1 MTPEIMTTIYLK
13 PHKEES
19 LKRFHPWV
27 FSGAISR
34 VVLDTRHPGDAPEE
48 GELVCVRS
56 AANEVL
62 GIGHWQVGS
71 IAVRILAFGV
81 EDLPEGFWRER
92 IRAAYKV
99 RQAIGLV
106 RVESQKSKV
115 ESNNDTFRLVHGE
128 GDFLPGL
135 VVDVYADTAVIQAH
149 SVGMHVCRK
158 EVADAVVAEVP
169 QVKNVYYKSDDTL
182 PFKAAIEG
190 EKVGYLIKNSKF
202 KIQNSKFLS
211 QGNDYS
217 KIQNSKFLSQENDYS
232 KIQNDEE
239 FWSTENGLQF
249 RIDWLRGQKTGFF
262 IDQREN
268 RALVERY
275 AKGKDVLNSFCY
287 TRGLSL
293 YALRGGAKTVDSVD
307 VSQKAIDLVNIN
319 VAKNFPN
326 ARNHTAVA
334 ADAFEYLSAQ
344 KSEGRTYDLIILDP
358 PAFAKHRDAVKNA
371 LRGYQRINTKAIEMI
386 RPGGILFTFSCSQ
399 AVDKEA
405 FRLAV
410 FSAAAQAGRNVR
422 ILHQLHQPQDHPIN
436 IYHPEGEY
444 LKGLILWIE

>member
-1 MTPEIMTTIYLK
+1 MVNGMTTIYLK

-34 VVLDTRHPGDAPEE
+34 VVLDASHKAAAPEE

-56 AANEVL
+56 AANETL
-62 GIGHWQVGS
+62 GVGHWQVGS
-71 IAVRILAFGV
+71 IAVRILAFG
-81 EDLPEGFWRER
+81 EETLPADFWLSR
-92 IRAAYKV
+92 IRAAYKMRV
-99 RQAIGLV
+99 SLGLV
-106 RVESQKSKV
+106 RNDQSQITNHQSL
-115 ESNNDTFRLVHGE
+115 NNTFRLVHGE

-135 VVDVYADTAVIQAH
+135 IVDVYAETAVIQAH
-149 SVGMHVCRK
+149 SVGMHVNRK
-158 EVADAVVAEVP
+158 EIAQAILDEVP
-169 QVKNVYYKSDDTL
+169 QVKNIYYKSDDTL
-182 PFKAAIEG
+182 PFKAPVEG
-190 EKVGYLIKNSKF
+190 EKTGWLI
-202 KIQNSKFLS
+202 
-211 QGNDYS
+211 ND
-217 KIQNSKFLSQENDYS
+217 QMVNDS
-232 KIQNDEE
+232 E
-239 FWSTENGLQF
+239 FWSIENGLQF

-275 AKGKDVLNSFCY
+275 AKGKDVLNMFCY
-287 TRGLSL
+287 TGGFSL

-307 VSQKAIDLVNIN
+307 VSQKAIDLVNVN
-319 VAKNFPN
+319 VAKNFPE
-326 ARNHTAVA
+326 ATNHTAVA

-344 KSEGRTYDLIILDP
+344 KAQGGTYDLIILDP

-371 LRGYQRINTKAIEMI
+371 LRGYQRINAKAIEMI

-410 FSAAAQAGRNVR
+410 FSAAAQVGRKVR

-444 LKGLILWIE
+444 LKGLVLYVE

>member
-1 MTPEIMTTIYLK
+1 MTTVYLK

-27 FSGAISR
+27 FSGAIAK
-34 VVLDTRHPGDAPEE
+34 VVLDASHKASEPQE

-62 GIGHWQVGS
+62 GVGHWQIGS

-81 EDLPEGFWRER
+81 EELPADFWNER
-92 IRAAYKV
+92 IRAAYQV
-99 RQAIGLV
+99 RNAIGLI
-106 RVESQKSKV
+106 RPD
-115 ESNNDTFRLVHGE
+115 NNTFRLIHGE

-135 VVDVYADTAVIQAH
+135 IVDVYADTAVIQAH
-149 SVGMHVCRK
+149 SVGMHVHRN
-158 EVADAVVAEVP
+158 EIAQALLDEVP

-190 EKVGYLIKNSKF
+190 EKVGYLISNLQSPISNS
-202 KIQNSKFLS
+202 
-211 QGNDYS
+211 
-217 KIQNSKFLSQENDYS
+217 
-232 KIQNDEE
+232 EE
-239 FWSTENGLQF
+239 FWSLENGLSF

-262 IDQREN
+262 VDQREN

-275 AKGKDVLNSFCY
+275 AKDKDVLNMFCY
-287 TRGLSL
+287 TGGFSL

-307 VSQKAIDLVNIN
+307 VSQKAIDLVNVN
-319 VAKNFPN
+319 VAKNFPK
-326 ARNHTAVA
+326 ATNHTAVA

-344 KSEGRTYDLIILDP
+344 KNAGKTYDLIILDP

-371 LRGYQRINTKAIEMI
+371 LRGYQRINAKAIEMI

-410 FSAAAQAGRNVR
+410 FSAAAQVGRKVR

-444 LKGLILWIE
+444 LKGLVLYVE

>member
-1 MTPEIMTTIYLK
+1 MTTVILK
-13 PHKEES
+13 PKKEES
-19 LKRFHPWV
+19 LRRFHPWV
-27 FSGAISR
+27 FSGAIAR
-34 VVLDTRHPGDAPEE
+34 VLLDASHKGDAPVE

-56 AANEVL
+56 SANEIL

-81 EDLPEGFWRER
+81 EQLPSDFWCER

-99 RQAIGLV
+99 REAIGLI
-106 RVESQKSKV
+106 RPD
-115 ESNNDTFRLVHGE
+115 NNTFRLIHGE

-135 VVDVYADTAVIQAH
+135 IVDVYADTAVVQAH
-149 SVGMHVCRK
+149 SIGMHESRN
-158 EVADAVVAEVP
+158 EIANALMSEIP
-169 QVKNVYYKSDDTL
+169 QVQNVYYKSDDTL
-182 PFKAAIEG
+182 PFKASIEG
-190 EKVGYLIKNSKF
+190 DKTGWLITNNQLPLTNHQSPLTNH
-202 KIQNSKFLS
+202 QSPLTHS
-211 QGNDYS
+211 D
-217 KIQNSKFLSQENDYS
+217 
-232 KIQNDEE
+232 E
-239 FWSTENGLQF
+239 FWSVENGLEF

-262 IDQREN
+262 VDQREN

-275 AKGKDVLNSFCY
+275 ASGKDVLNMFCY
-287 TRGLSL
+287 TGGFSL

-319 VAKNFPN
+319 VARNFPN
-326 ARNHTAVA
+326 DPRHHAYA
-334 ADAFEYLSAQ
+334 ADAFDFLSEKITNHQ
-344 KSEGRTYDLIILDP
+344 SSITNYDLIILDP

-371 LRGYQRINTKAIEMI
+371 LRGYQRINAKAIEKI

-410 FSAAAQAGRNVR
+410 FSAAAQVGRKVR

-444 LKGLILWIE
+444 LKGLVLYVE

>member
-1 MTPEIMTTIYLK
+1 MTTIYLK

-27 FSGAISR
+27 FSGAIAR
-34 VVLDTRHPGDAPEE
+34 VVLDAAHKAPEPEE
-48 GELVCVRS
+48 GELVAVRS
-56 AANEVL
+56 AANEIL
-62 GIGHWQVGS
+62 GVGHWQIGS

-81 EDLPEGFWRER
+81 ETLPAGFWRER
-92 IRAAYKV
+92 IRAAYQM
-99 RQAIGLV
+99 REAIGLI
-106 RVESQKSKV
+106 QK
-115 ESNNDTFRLVHGE
+115 ENNTFRLIHGE

-135 VVDVYADTAVIQAH
+135 IVDVYAETAVIQAH
-149 SVGMHVCRK
+149 SVGMHVCRN
-158 EVADAVVAEVP
+158 EIAEAILAEVP
-169 QVKNVYYKSDDTL
+169 QVRNIYYKSDDTL
-182 PFKAAIEG
+182 PFKAPVEG
-190 EKVGYLIKNSKF
+190 ERVGWLKEPSDPYREADRSTAGRLEVPST
-202 KIQNSKFLS
+202 
-211 QGNDYS
+211 G
-217 KIQNSKFLSQENDYS
+217 
-232 KIQNDEE
+232 EE
-239 FWSTENGLQF
+239 FWSIENGLSF

-275 AKGKDVLNSFCY
+275 AKDKDVLNMFCY
-287 TRGLSL
+287 TGGFSL

-307 VSQKAIDLVNIN
+307 V
-319 VAKNFPN
+319 
-326 ARNHTAVA
+326 
-334 ADAFEYLSAQ
+334 AFEYLTAQ
-344 KSEGRTYDLIILDP
+344 KAQGRTYDLIILDP

-371 LRGYQRINTKAIEMI
+371 LRGYQRINAKAIEMI

-410 FSAAAQAGRNVR
+410 FSAAAQVGRKVR

-444 LKGLILWIE
+444 LKGLVLYVE